1 MKSYLSLIPISAKV
15 RKRQNRMTVLCI
27 IISVFLV
34 TAIFSVADMM
44 IRTESDFMISNHGNW
59 HIAIKNIS
67 QNNAD
72 EISNRSDVTA
82 VGVASQF
89 NFEGEQPYRVNEKRT
104 VLYGTNEVYI
114 TQISNGIV
122 EGTFPANDEE
132 VMLTPN
138 SVTALGVQLGDSVT
152 LHTPAGDRTFTISGF
167 GTDDESYYNNQ
178 TYLIGSYLTQSAF
191 TSVMAQNGVINNE
204 LTYYV
209 QFESA
214 AKAANAIT
222 ELQTQYQLS
231 DGSISENTGV
241 MGMAGQSNN
250 TAMQS
255 MYGLAAILFVLV
267 LLAGILMIS
276 GSMNSIIAQRTQF
289 FGMLRCIGASRQ
301 QIIRF
306 VRLEALNWCKTA
318 VPIGVVFGTIISWI
332 ICATLHYGIGG
343 EFSTTPVFQISP
355 VGLISGVV
363 VGVVTVF
370 LAAQSPAKRAA
381 KVSPISAVSGNVAN
395 KSSVKHA
402 IKFSLGKIDNSLGIH
417 HAVEKKKNWFLM
429 TSSFALTI
437 MLVFSFSV
445 ILDFAKQLVPSLS
458 VTSAD
463 IALSSYANK
472 MDIERSLVDEIK
484 KIDGVANAYGSSYV
498 ENIPATSSRAGID
511 HINIVSYDDTL
522 LDYSKG
528 SIAQGSLDTVYGNSN
543 KVATVFN
550 RNNSLHIGDTIQFAG
565 EEVEITCTLSQGLFG
580 DDLIIICSQETFDR
594 IMGGTKY
601 GLIGIQL
608 DSNATEET
616 IAEIR
621 SLENDDI
628 IITDQREGNKQN
640 NATYWA
646 ARIVCYGFLAIIGVI
661 SLFNIVNSI
670 SMSVSARIKQYGA
683 MRAVG
688 MDNRQLKRMISAEAY
703 TYAISGLIVGC
714 GIGLPLSRFLYNR
727 LITHYFG
734 IEWRFPILWFGIVVA
749 FIFISAIVSV
759 YAPAKRIRNMSITA
773 TINEL

>member
-1 MKSYLSLIPISAKV
+1 MKSYLSLISISAKV
-15 RKRQNRMTVLCI
+15 RRRQNRMTVLCI
-27 IISVFLV
+27 IISVLLV

-44 IRTESDFMISNHGNW
+44 IRTESNFIINNHGNW
-59 HIAIKNIS
+59 HLAVKNIS
-67 QNNAD
+67 QDEAD
-72 EISNRSDVTA
+72 AIGNRPDVTA
-82 VGVASQF
+82 VGAASQF
-89 NFEGEQPYRVNEKRT
+89 NFEGEQPYRINDKRT
-104 VLYGTNEVYI
+104 VLYGTDESYL
-114 TQISNGIV
+114 TRISNGIT
-122 EGTFPANDEE
+122 EGAFPSNDDE

-138 SVTALGVQLGDSVT
+138 SVAALKVQPGDSIT

-178 TYLIGSYLTQSAF
+178 TYLIGAYLTQSAF
-191 TSVMAQNGVINNE
+191 TSVMEQNGITGNE
-204 LTYYV
+204 ITYYV

-222 ELQTQYQLS
+222 GLQTQYRLP
-231 DGSISENTGV
+231 DESISENTGV
-241 MGMAGQSNN
+241 MGMAGQSSN

-289 FGMLRCIGASRQ
+289 FGMLRCIGASRR

-318 VPIGVVFGTIISWI
+318 VPVGAVCGTMISWF
-332 ICATLHYGIGG
+332 ICAALHYGIGG
-343 EFSTTPVFQISP
+343 EFSTTPVFRISP
-355 VGLISGVV
+355 VGLISGAI

-381 KVSPISAVSGNVAN
+381 KASPISAVSGNTAN
-395 KSSVKHA
+395 AASVHRA
-402 IKFSLGKIDNSLGIH
+402 VTFGLGNIDNLLGVH
-417 HAVEKKKNWFLM
+417 HAVEKKKNWLLI
-429 TSSFALTI
+429 TASFALTI
-437 MLVFSFSV
+437 VLVFSFAV

-463 IALSSYANK
+463 ISLSCYANK
-472 MDIERSLVDEIK
+472 MDMDRSLVDEIRQ
-484 KIDGVANAYGSSYV
+484 IDGVANAYGNSYV
-498 ENIPATSSRAGID
+498 ENIPATSSNAGID

-528 SIAQGSLDTVYGNSN
+528 NIARGSLDEVYGNSN

-550 RNNSLHIGDTIQFAG
+550 KNNPLRVGDTIRFAG
-565 EEVEITCTLSQGLFG
+565 EEVEITCALSQGLFG

-594 IMGGTKY
+594 IMGDTKY
-601 GLIGIQL
+601 GLIGIRL
-608 DSNATEET
+608 ASNATDET
-616 IAEIR
+616 VAAIR
-621 SLENDDI
+621 SLENDAM
-628 IITDQREGNKQN
+628 IITDQRESNQQN

-646 ARIVCYGFLAIIGVI
+646 ARIVCYGFLSIIGII
-661 SLFNIVNSI
+661 SLFHITNSI
-670 SMSVSARIKQYGA
+670 SMSVSARIRQYGA

-688 MDNRQLKRMISAEAY
+688 MDHKQLKRMISAEAY
-703 TYAISGLIVGC
+703 TYAISGLIAGC
-714 GIGLPLSRFLYNR
+714 GIGLPLSRFLYDR

-734 IEWRFPILWFGIVVA
+734 IEWSFPILWFGIVVA
-749 FIFISAIVSV
+749 FIFTAAIVSV
-759 YAPAKRIRNMSITA
+759 HAPTKRICNMPITA